1 MKFTVTNAG
10 TVYTI
15 YKFPGFYLV
24 ESGWGQGY
32 GEWIKLDQSSVAWNY
47 IAEKMPIMGK
57 REGDKSGWIMAFAE
71 AGLEVFG

>member
-1 MKFTVTNAG
+1 M
-10 TVYTI
+10 
-15 YKFPGFYLV
+15 

-57 REGDKSGWIMAFAE
+57 RKGDKPGWIMAFAE